1 MDHIQQ
7 RSQNTS
13 NESFLSFTNKH
24 KSKIKTTKKTNSVTT
39 MATMKKRTA
48 LRHTT
53 EWRVSYVK
61 HEAGENGEIELTL
74 VEYDNNGN
82 QGETYVI
89 TDVHYKAKAYSNTF
103 LAVVSF

>member
-7 RSQNTS
+7 TSQNKS
-13 NESFLSFTNKH
+13 NESFLSYTKKH
-24 KSKIKTTKKTNSVTT
+24 KSKLNTTQKTNAVTT

-53 EWRVSYVK
+53 EWRVSYVQ

-74 VEYDNNGN
+74 LEYDNNGHHS
-82 QGETYVI
+82 ETYVI